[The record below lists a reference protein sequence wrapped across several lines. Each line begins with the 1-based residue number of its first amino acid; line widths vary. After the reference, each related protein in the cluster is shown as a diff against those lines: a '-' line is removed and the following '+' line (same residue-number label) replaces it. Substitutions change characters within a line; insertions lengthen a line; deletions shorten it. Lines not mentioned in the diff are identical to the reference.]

1 MNAQEARKRAA
12 KTSDMVIASYSGD
25 LSDAELLP
33 RPGPG
38 CNHLAWQL
46 GHLIASECQLLSSVC
61 PGAAPE
67 LPPGFAENHAK
78 EAAASDDPSQFC
90 TLAEYQQLQAKVREA
105 TAAAI
110 DTLSAEDL
118 DQPGPEH
125 MRDFCPTVG
134 DLLMLVAMHPM
145 MHAGQFVPARRALGK
160 PVVI

>member
-1 MNAQEARKRAA
+1 MNAHDALKRSAA
-12 KTSDMVIASYSGD
+12 MSAMVIGKYTED
-25 LSDAELLP
+25 LSDAELLT
-33 RPGPG
+33 RPAAG

-46 GHLIASECQLLSSVC
+46 GHLISSECQLLDGVC

-67 LPPGFAENHAK
+67 LPAGFAENHSK

-110 DTLSAEDL
+110 DKLSAEDL

-134 DLLMLVAMHPM
+134 DMLLLIASHPL
-145 MHAGQFVPARRALGK
+145 MHAGQFVPVRRALGK